1 MVRKSISSVKINI
14 DLVNNILLVVAIV
27 LLLGLLVKRVQER
40 FQDVCNASA
49 TGVSNVMGCTGD
61 NQGEVV
67 TDPNGNKY
75 QCGAT
80 DGYAFSCL

>member
-1 MVRKSISSVKINI
+1 MVRKSISSVKINL
-14 DLVNNILLVVAIV
+14 DMVNNVLLVVAIV

-49 TGVSNVMGCTGD
+49 TGVSNVMECSGD
-61 NQGEVV
+61 NQGEVI

-80 DGYAFSCL
+80 DGYAFACL

>member
-1 MVRKSISSVKINI
+1 MKSMKGIKINI
-14 DLVNNILLVVAIV
+14 DLVNNVLLVVAIV
-27 LLLGLLVKRVQER
+27 LLLGLLVKRVRER

-49 TGVSNVMGCTGD
+49 TGVTNIMECSGD
-61 NQGEVV
+61 NQGEVI

-80 DGYAFSCL
+80 DGYAFPCL